1 VDAPPKPP
9 TITEE
14 IIDPT
19 EPTVFPIITG
29 PDPVDPSPGGTIEPE
44 GVTLC
49 DNGETPPDCTATEV
63 TIPGEGTWIV
73 DPDTGD
79 IEFKPEEGFEGESN
93 ISYQVTDSNDET
105 GSGELTATSPVSGAL
120 PYTGSNSS
128 LPLVLGALTLIMGGA
143 VLELLRRRFRACVA

>member
-1 VDAPPKPP
+1 VASIPRFS
-9 TITEE
+9 TR
-14 IIDPT
+14 
-19 EPTVFPIITG
+19 

-93 ISYQVTDSNDET
+93 ITYQVTDSNDET

-143 VLELLRRRFRACVA
+143 VLELLRRRRLRACVA